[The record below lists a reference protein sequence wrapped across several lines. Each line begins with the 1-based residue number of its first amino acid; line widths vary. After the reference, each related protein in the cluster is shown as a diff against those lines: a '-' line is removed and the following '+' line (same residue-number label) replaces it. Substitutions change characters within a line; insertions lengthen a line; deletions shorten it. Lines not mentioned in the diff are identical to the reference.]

1 MTNQQ
6 LYLAIGIPSVLVIL
20 AWITSFIQSNRTD
33 AKIDALRSEMSS
45 KIDALRGE
53 MFAKFDALRGEMFK
67 EFKEFYRTLGQH
79 DGQIEALK
87 KAGK

>member
-6 LYLAIGIPSVLVIL
+6 LYLAIGIPSFLVIL
-20 AWITSFIQSNRTD
+20 SWVTSFIQNNRLDT
-33 AKIDALRSEMSS
+33 KIDGMRT
-45 KIDALRGE
+45 E
-53 MFAKFDALRGEMFK
+53 MFH